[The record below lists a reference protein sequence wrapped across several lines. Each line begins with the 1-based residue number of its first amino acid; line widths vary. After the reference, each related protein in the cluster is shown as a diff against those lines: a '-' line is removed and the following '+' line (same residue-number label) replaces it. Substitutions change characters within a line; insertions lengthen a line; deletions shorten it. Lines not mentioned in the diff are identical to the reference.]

1 LADLDLE
8 LFEKEYLPNAV
19 APDVLAE
26 NRRSIEQQLAS
37 LRFLAPDGTPV
48 YEAILAIGQDPR
60 RWLPGAYIQFLRI
73 DGTQLGDPVRDQKEI
88 SGPLRESLTQLDELL
103 RINISI
109 ASELSA
115 ETREVRHPDYP
126 MVALQQLTRNAIMHR
141 SYEGTHAPTKVFWFA
156 DRIEIGNP
164 GGLYGQV
171 NEQNF
176 GRGATDYR
184 NPLLAEAMKVLGY
197 VQRFGM
203 GIPLALRELEKNGN
217 PPPEFQFHPNS
228 VLAVVRSAA

>member
-1 LADLDLE
+1 LAHQ
-8 LFEKEYLPNAV
+8 KEYLPNAV
-19 APDVLAE
+19 APDVLAD
-26 NRRSIEQQLAS
+26 NRRGIEQQLAS
-37 LRFLAPDGTPV
+37 LRFLTTEGTPV
-48 YEAILAIGQDPR
+48 YGAIIAIGQDPR
-60 RWLPGAYIQFLRI
+60 RWLPGDYVQFLRV

-109 ASELSA
+109 ASEVSG

-126 MVALQQLTRNAIMHR
+126 IVALQQLTRNAIMHR
-141 SYEGTHAPTKVFWFA
+141 SYEGTHAPTKVFWFS

-171 NEQNF
+171 NAQNF

-203 GIPLALRELEKNGN
+203 GIPLAYRELEKNGN
-217 PPPEFQFHPNS
+217 PPPEFHFQPNS
-228 VLAVVRSAA
+228 VLAVVRNAA